1 MAENNTMSVDTHELA
16 QFARER
22 SSFYAFLEMHFTT
35 LPDEDFI
42 RQMRSSDLVDAFSA
56 LTTDPEI
63 HPELAEGW
71 KKMLSFL
78 EGTQNTPADELSQ
91 TLGVDR
97 TRLYRG
103 VSASFGPPPPYEAL
117 WIGEGRGAENV
128 LGALMTTYREVGLT
142 PGQKLN
148 ERADYIGIE
157 IDYLRHMALQE
168 AAAWEGMDI
177 GAALDVV
184 RKERLFI
191 ESAKEWISSFIDRAM
206 EFAQTDFYRGH
217 MQMLRGFL
225 GDETV
230 RLSGMM
236 DEIQA
241 VPG

>member
-1 MAENNTMSVDTHELA
+1 
-16 QFARER
+16 
-22 SSFYAFLEMHFTT
+22 
-35 LPDEDFI
+35 
-42 RQMRSSDLVDAFSA
+42 
-56 LTTDPEI
+56 
-63 HPELAEGW
+63 
-71 KKMLSFL
+71 
-78 EGTQNTPADELSQ
+78 
-91 TLGVDR
+91 
-97 TRLYRG
+97 
-103 VSASFGPPPPYEAL
+103 
-117 WIGEGRGAENV
+117 
-128 LGALMTTYREVGLT
+128 MTTYREVGLT
-142 PGQKLN
+142 PGQELN